1 MNILCAG
8 INHRLAPVEVR
19 ERFAVGDPEMP
30 QVLERLCKIE
40 GTVGVVVVSTCNRV
54 EFYAA
59 TICPGRMLVEL
70 RAWLRERSSVDV
82 PLYEYRMPLSVRH
95 LFRVSCGLDSMVIGE
110 TEILGQIKKAYAM
123 GVEERSL
130 TGHLHRLFQNAFRV
144 AKAVRSQ
151 TCITRGATSV
161 GAVAVELAQKIFG
174 NLENRKVMILGAG
187 ETSERTA
194 KSLLSRGVHSV
205 IVSNRT
211 FSRAAKL
218 AEEIGGMAIPFDEWQ
233 NVFEE
238 VDILI
243 GSTGAP
249 HPVITKE
256 KLLPMMERRRD
267 RPLFVID
274 LAVPRDVTPDV
285 NEIDGV
291 FLYDID
297 SLQEIANE
305 SLEVRRQEVER
316 CEKMIDSYVV
326 EYMRWLRKSG
336 DFVFEKEGREERGL
350 EEGEEERDV
359 RCERMKGV
367 CE

>member
-19 ERFAVGDPEMP
+19 ERFAVGEPEMP
-30 QVLERLCKIE
+30 QVLQKLRGID
-40 GTVGVVVVSTCNRV
+40 GTAGVVVLSTCNRV

-59 TICPGRMLVEL
+59 TICPSRMLASL
-70 RAWLRERSSVDV
+70 RGWLQERSPIEA
-82 PLYEYRMPLSVRH
+82 PLYEYHMPLSVRH

-110 TEILGQIKKAYAM
+110 TEILGQIKKAYSMA
-123 GVEERSL
+123 GEAGSVSA
-130 TGHLHRLFQNAFRV
+130 HLHRLFQGAFRV

-174 NLENRKVMILGAG
+174 DLSGRKVMILGAG

-218 AEEIGGMAIPFDEWQ
+218 AEEIGGMAIPFDQWQ
-233 NVFEE
+233 NVFDEI
-238 VDILI
+238 DILI

-249 HPVITKE
+249 HPVITRE
-256 KLLPMMERRRD
+256 KLQPMMDRRCD

-274 LAVPRDVTPDV
+274 LAVPRDVTADV

-305 SLEVRRQEVER
+305 TLEIRRQEV
-316 CEKMIDSYVV
+316 
-326 EYMRWLRKSG
+326 
-336 DFVFEKEGREERGL
+336 
-350 EEGEEERDV
+350 V
-359 RCERMKGV
+359 RCEEMIDAHVGEYVRWLGRAGDFAGV
-367 CE
+367 PGRDEEEKEEKRAAGETLRGACK